1 MSMTVEFRD
10 RPAFEV
16 SESPERRLGYM
27 FGVGG
32 FDDSPCFFDYDP
44 WAHAEMLDVP
54 IVFRDD
60 LPSAEMVAAFS
71 VEHQA
76 IFVRPNL
83 HVAVERCGLAH
94 ELVHFEN
101 NDVGTT
107 DFQELRADR
116 ISARRLIRPSGLE
129 RLYGTTEDPAV
140 VALELNVTEKVMRT
154 YMRMRRNGHW

>member
-1 MSMTVEFRD
+1 MSIADFQNELTIDVGEYAGSRY
-10 RPAFEV
+10 
-16 SESPERRLGYM
+16 GYM

-32 FDDSPCFFDYDP
+32 FQDGPCAYDYDP
-44 WAHAEMLDVP
+44 WEHADMLDVP

-60 LPSAEMVAAFS
+60 LPNAEMMAAFS

-76 IFVRPNL
+76 IFVRPSL
-83 HVAVERCGLAH
+83 HAAVERCSLTH
-94 ELVHFEN
+94 ELVHFEH

-107 DFQELRADR
+107 DFQEMRADR
-116 ISARRLIRPSGLE
+116 IAARRLVRPSRLE
-129 RLYGTTEDPAV
+129 RLYGITEDPAV

>member
-1 MSMTVEFRD
+1 MSTAADFRD
-10 RPAFEV
+10 EPTTEGIQLA
-16 SESPERRLGYM
+16 ESRFGFM

-32 FDDSPCFFDYDP
+32 FQDGPCVYDYDP
-44 WAHAEMLDVP
+44 WEHAEILDVP

-60 LPSAEMVAAFS
+60 LPSDEMMAAFS

-76 IFVRPNL
+76 IFVRSNL
-83 HVAVERCGLAH
+83 HAAVERCSLTH
-94 ELVHFEN
+94 ELVHFEY

-116 ISARRLIRPSGLE
+116 IAARRLVRPSRLE

-154 YMRMRRNGHW
+154 YMRMKRNGHW

>member
-1 MSMTVEFRD
+1 MSIATDFRD
-10 RPAFEV
+10 EPTFDTAGFTGSRI
-16 SESPERRLGYM
+16 GYM

-32 FDDSPCFFDYDP
+32 FDDSPCAYDYDP
-44 WAHAEMLDVP
+44 WEHADMLDVP

-60 LPSAEMVAAFS
+60 LPNDEMMAAFS
-71 VEHQA
+71 TEHQA

-83 HVAVERCGLAH
+83 HAAVERCGLTH
-94 ELVHFEN
+94 EIVHFEH
-101 NDVGTT
+101 NDIGTT

-116 ISARRLIRPSGLE
+116 ITARRLVRPSRLE

-154 YMRMRRNGHW
+154 YMRMKRNGYW